1 MLGAVVNTMA
11 VLVGGGIGLLCKKGI
26 PDRVADAVMKILG
39 AFVLCLGITGIFEGE
54 NSLVLLVSIVLGTII
69 GEVLNIDAGITR
81 LGTLLEK
88 KSDAATGSFTQG
100 FVAATLLFCVG
111 AMGIVGA
118 IQAGTTGDTTTLFAK
133 SVLDAVEAMM
143 LAAALGVGVLASAA
157 CVLVVEG
164 GVVLLS
170 GLLAPVLTA
179 TMIAEMTCVGSLMI
193 IVLGLNIMGVMN
205 YKVANC
211 LPAIVLAPFVSL
223 LFSALGVG

>member
-54 NSLVLLVSIVLGTII
+54 NPLVLLVSIVLGTII

-88 KSDAATGSFTQG
+88 KSDAAAGSFTQG

-118 IQAGTTGDTTTLFAK
+118 IQAGTTGDTTTHFAK

-157 CVLVVEG
+157 CRGRRCAAVRL
-164 GVVLLS
+164 
-170 GLLAPVLTA
+170 
-179 TMIAEMTCVGSLMI
+179 VGSRTDGNDDCRNDLCWVI
-193 IVLGLNIMGVMN
+193 DDHRAGTEHYGSNEL
-205 YKVANC
+205 
-211 LPAIVLAPFVSL
+211 
-223 LFSALGVG
+223 